1 MRSDAVACPSSSMR
15 HSCAAGPYGVR
26 GPDPDRQSV
35 MPDSSADFAGLPN
48 PVSLTFRPCAVLRH
62 SRAIRG
68 HPLNMPSRQCRR
80 VPNSVSTPL
89 MCASGSFRRR
99 PARVLVDRQRR
110 MMRAILFAR
119 AAAASFSGCSAS
131 ILLSQG
137 SSEFRAPAR
146 MTEHGRCA
154 RDKQLTEAA
163 LPHPCDPAEP
173 LPSRG
178 RAPPQGQPGLGRE
191 VTPAFEALHRRREGV
206 NRHRADRPD
215 AGDCHQPPEFLA
227 FPRPGATQRHGTS
240 HSRQQLLPLAGPGQR
255 MAELPSRLDVLLPPG
270 IVVLDARR

>member
-1 MRSDAVACPSSSMR
+1 MARANRPSP
-15 HSCAAGPYGVR
+15 GR
-26 GPDPDRQSV
+26 GQPVQLRFETELTAEEYVSREAWRNASFP
-35 MPDSSADFAGLPN
+35 PCLKGLCGFDCG
-48 PVSLTFRPCAVLRH
+48 L
-62 SRAIRG
+62 
-68 HPLNMPSRQCRR
+68 
-80 VPNSVSTPL
+80 
-89 MCASGSFRRR
+89 
-99 PARVLVDRQRR
+99 
-110 MMRAILFAR
+110 MRAILFAR

-240 HSRQQLLPLAGPGQR
+240 HSRQQLLPPAGPGQR